1 MTARECCDLI
11 TLDCITLLLLQVECK
26 GDLTEEVVIA
36 KLRASG
42 GAHQPTRYEF
52 SNFSS

>member
-1 MTARECCDLI
+1 M
-11 TLDCITLLLLQVECK
+11 DCITLLQVESKC
-26 GDLTEEVVIA
+26 DLTEEVVIA